1 MVKQSGSMI
10 GADRKQQPLLI
21 EVLNQTPLCFLLSS
35 VFQKFRFIFP

>member
-21 EVLNQTPLCFLLSS
+21 EVLNQTSLRFLRSS
-35 VFQKFRFIFP
+35 VFQRFWV